1 MLGTSWFNSV
11 ELFLLLLSV
20 AKINNKNVSIRTLK
34 KEKIVLKTMFRIK
47 TILLVVLAV
56 FMWLYKGD
64 S

>member
-34 KEKIVLKTMFRIK
+34 KEIVLKTMFRIK